1 LGVGTVFVTSY
12 LSKDAAG
19 GPGARRAI
27 GLSQRRRYR
36 PRTAAKPASSTVKR
50 FEAYDGVPPS
60 RSSSLLAIRGAMEA
74 AGIEFIGTPDDAP
87 GIRVRKMPLRT

>member
-1 LGVGTVFVTSY
+1 MITGLQIRCSRAALRWTAAQVATAAGVG
-12 LSKDAAG
+12 
-19 GPGARRAI
+19 I
-27 GLSQRRRYR
+27 Q
-36 PRTAAKPASSTVKR
+36 TVKR

-74 AGIEFIGTPDDAP
+74 AGIEFIGTPEDAP